1 MDEKIKDISIY
12 KEDYFNNNC
21 HGFAKVYCWSV
32 NASRSIFYNIEK
44 VYATVHIVCKMHKMR
59 RKIRVILKKN
69 TKCDIIKYIF

>member
-44 VYATVHIVCKMHKMR
+44 V
-59 RKIRVILKKN
+59 
-69 TKCDIIKYIF
+69 